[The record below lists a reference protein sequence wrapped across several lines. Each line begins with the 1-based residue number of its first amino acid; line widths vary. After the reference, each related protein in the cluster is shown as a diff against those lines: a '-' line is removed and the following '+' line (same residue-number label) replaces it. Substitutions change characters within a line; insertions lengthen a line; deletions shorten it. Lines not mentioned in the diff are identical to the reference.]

1 MASVRKRA
9 RSAKVKLKEEKEW
22 EREGEGKPRDASTL
36 ASFTEQVTLT
46 HREGDYSRGESWVTE
61 VCAV

>member
-22 EREGEGKPRDASTL
+22 EREGEGRPRDASTL

-46 HREGDYSRGESWVTE
+46 HREGDYTRGK
-61 VCAV
+61 AG